1 MRDQIPKTG
10 DIYRHF
16 KNKLYQIVTVARHS
30 ETKELLVIYQALY
43 DDFGVYARPLEM
55 FMSEVDHGKY
65 PEVIQKYRFEKVER
79 EELAGKKVAAART
92 CEPTAE
98 VSDVKAEASDV
109 KAEASDAKA
118 EVSDAKAEVSDET
131 AKTHS
136 ETVKAYA
143 EPVEAQ
149 EEIPNPKLMEFLDAE
164 TFDEKYNVLVSMR
177 DCITDKLVDD
187 IAVVMDVVIP
197 DGDLMKRYDDLRQAI
212 RTRQRYEFSNR
223 LR

>member
-43 DDFGVYARPLEM
+43 DDFGVYARSLEM

-65 PEVIQKYRFEKVER
+65 PEVTQKYRFEKVER
-79 EELAGKKVAAART
+79 EELAGKKAVAART

-98 VSDVKAEASDV
+98 ASNV
-109 KAEASDAKA
+109 
-118 EVSDAKAEVSDET
+118 KAEVSDET
-131 AKTHS
+131 AETHS

-149 EEIPNPKLMEFLDAE
+149 EEMPNPKLMEFLDAE

>member
-1 MRDQIPKTG
+1 MRDQTPKTG

-65 PEVIQKYRFEKVER
+65 PEVTQKYRFEKVER
-79 EELAGKKVAAART
+79 EELAGKKAAAART
-92 CEPTAE
+92 YEPTAE
-98 VSDVKAEASDV
+98 VSDV
-109 KAEASDAKA
+109 
-118 EVSDAKAEVSDET
+118 
-131 AKTHS
+131 
-136 ETVKAYA
+136 
-143 EPVEAQ
+143 EAQ
-149 EEIPNPKLMEFLDAE
+149 EEMPNPKLMEFLDAE

-212 RTRQRYEFSNR
+212 RTRQHYEFSNR

>member
-79 EELAGKKVAAART
+79 EELAGKKAAAART

-109 KAEASDAKA
+109 KAEVSYGTA
-118 EVSDAKAEVSDET
+118 EMHDEPT
-131 AKTHS
+131 EANNEPVKTHS

-149 EEIPNPKLMEFLDAE
+149 EDMPNPKLMEFLDAE

>member
-79 EELAGKKVAAART
+79 EELAGKKAAAART

-109 KAEASDAKA
+109 KAE
-118 EVSDAKAEVSDET
+118 VSDGTAEMHDEPT
-131 AKTHS
+131 EADNKPVKTYG
-136 ETVKAYA
+136 EPTKAYA

>member
-79 EELAGKKVAAART
+79 E
-92 CEPTAE
+92 
-98 VSDVKAEASDV
+98 
-109 KAEASDAKA
+109 
-118 EVSDAKAEVSDET
+118 
-131 AKTHS
+131 
-136 ETVKAYA
+136 
-143 EPVEAQ
+143 
-149 EEIPNPKLMEFLDAE
+149 
-164 TFDEKYNVLVSMR
+164 
-177 DCITDKLVDD
+177 
-187 IAVVMDVVIP
+187 
-197 DGDLMKRYDDLRQAI
+197 
-212 RTRQRYEFSNR
+212 
-223 LR
+223 

>member
-79 EELAGKKVAAART
+79 EELAGEKAAAART

-98 VSDVKAEASDV
+98 VSDVKAE
-109 KAEASDAKA
+109 
-118 EVSDAKAEVSDET
+118 VSDET
-131 AKTHS
+131 AETHS

-143 EPVEAQ
+143 EPVEVQ

-197 DGDLMKRYDDLRQAI
+197 DGDLMQRYDDLRQAI

>member
-79 EELAGKKVAAART
+79 EELAGKKAAAART

-98 VSDVKAEASDV
+98 VSDVKAE
-109 KAEASDAKA
+109 
-118 EVSDAKAEVSDET
+118 VSDGTAEMHDEPT
-131 AKTHS
+131 EADNKPVKTYG
-136 ETVKAYA
+136 EPTKAYA

>member
-79 EELAGKKVAAART
+79 EELAGKKAAATRT

-98 VSDVKAEASDV
+98 ASNVKAE
-109 KAEASDAKA
+109 E
-118 EVSDAKAEVSDET
+118 SDET
-131 AKTHS
+131 AETHS

-149 EEIPNPKLMEFLDAE
+149 EEMPNPKLMEFLDAE

-177 DCITDKLVDD
+177 DCITDKLIDD

-197 DGDLMKRYDDLRQAI
+197 DGDLMQRYDDLRQAI

>member
-55 FMSEVDHGKY
+55 FMSEVDHVKY
-65 PEVIQKYRFEKVER
+65 PEVAQKYRFEKVER
-79 EELAGKKVAAART
+79 EELAGQKATVARMYEQPAELRD
-92 CEPTAE
+92 EP
-98 VSDVKAEASDV
+98 V
-109 KAEASDAKA
+109 
-118 EVSDAKAEVSDET
+118 EVSDEPVEADNEP
-131 AKTHS
+131 AKVY
-136 ETVKAYA
+136 E
-143 EPVEAQ
+143 EPVEEQ
-149 EEIPNPKLMEFLDAE
+149 EEMPNPKLMEFLDAE